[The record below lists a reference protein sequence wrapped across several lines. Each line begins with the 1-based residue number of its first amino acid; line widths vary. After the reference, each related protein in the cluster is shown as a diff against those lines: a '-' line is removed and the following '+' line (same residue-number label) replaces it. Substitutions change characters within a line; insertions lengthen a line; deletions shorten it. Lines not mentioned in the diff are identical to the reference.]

1 MFPCLELIIR
11 DWRRSSLSVIRK
23 EGFIHRI
30 RRTESEFWD
39 LLNRFGA
46 EKIEKNTR
54 FISEIIHVIFLM
66 NFVDLKLWIL
76 VLWWREE
83 FDQDCQKTP
92 KIVVVLW
99 QSNGKKSIALKYVIF
114 YFRNFWWIIK
124 IFRKKKEAS
133 LTERIANIAIAINLL

>member
-1 MFPCLELIIR
+1 
-11 DWRRSSLSVIRK
+11 
-23 EGFIHRI
+23 
-30 RRTESEFWD
+30 
-39 LLNRFGA
+39 
-46 EKIEKNTR
+46 
-54 FISEIIHVIFLM
+54 M
-66 NFVDLKLWIL
+66 NVVDLKLWIL

-124 IFRKKKEAS
+124 IFRKKEGEINWKYSQYSNSNQFIIKQEKAVKRTVKITRRDNVDDLF
-133 LTERIANIAIAINLL
+133 LTKFLNLVCDIEIFLYWNYELKN